1 MGKSYGGYW
10 RMRFYTFLAIG
21 RIRLKS
27 ASICAWPKSV
37 GSRFGMRQA
46 VFHMKHSEYEGVAHA
61 GNEAAAAATYRSCQ
75 VLLII
80 MGTAKIG

>member
-1 MGKSYGGYW
+1 
-10 RMRFYTFLAIG
+10 MRFYTLLAIG

-27 ASICAWPKSV
+27 AFACAWPKSV
-37 GSRFGMRQA
+37 GSRFENRQA
-46 VFHMKHSEYEGVAHA
+46 VFHMKHPEHEAIVEGTTHA

-80 MGTAKIG
+80 MGTTKIG